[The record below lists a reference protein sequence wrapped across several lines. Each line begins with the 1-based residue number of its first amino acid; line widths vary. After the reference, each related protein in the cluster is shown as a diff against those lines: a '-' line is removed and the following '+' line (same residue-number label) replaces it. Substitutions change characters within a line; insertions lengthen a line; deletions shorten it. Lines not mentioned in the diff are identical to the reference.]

1 METRERERD
10 VSPTLFYAKSY
21 RDKSRFINIISSIKK
36 IPPTK
41 LEYFVS
47 RTKRKANSFRN
58 LLQKEKCHGVGGAS
72 CRNARVEGVNISRA
86 TAV

>member
-1 METRERERD
+1 METREREREMYPLHFSMRNPIEINR
-10 VSPTLFYAKSY
+10 VLLILFRRSK
-21 RDKSRFINIISSIKK
+21 RFLQRNWNISFH
-36 IPPTK
+36 
-41 LEYFVS
+41 ERNV
-47 RTKRKANSFRN
+47 NSFRN